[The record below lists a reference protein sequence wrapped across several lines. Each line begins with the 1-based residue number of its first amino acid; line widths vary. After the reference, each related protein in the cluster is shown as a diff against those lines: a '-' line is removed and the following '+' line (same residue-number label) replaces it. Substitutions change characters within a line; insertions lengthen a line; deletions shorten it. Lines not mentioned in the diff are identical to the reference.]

1 MALSARDLATIALL
15 LLAVN
20 LAALLLDNIAAGI
33 EAERRGL
40 ASHQLVTIPT
50 GDPEGAGIL
59 SDLADQIA
67 AIPIEGDQ

>member
-1 MALSARDLATIALL
+1 MALSLRDLATIALL

-40 ASHQLVTIPT
+40 ASHQL
-50 GDPEGAGIL
+50 
-59 SDLADQIA
+59 A
-67 AIPIEGDQ
+67 APLLET

>member
-20 LAALLLDNIAAGI
+20 LAALLFDNIAAGI

-50 GDPEGAGIL
+50 GDLP
-59 SDLADQIA
+59 
-67 AIPIEGDQ
+67 